1 MARVFDV
8 VEYPSEMADELV
20 HRFPETGIADLRFG
34 SQVIV
39 RESQA
44 AVFFRDG
51 RALDVLGPGRHTIST
66 ANVPLLTNLLGK
78 LFGDRTPFTA
88 EVYFVSMREFAD
100 RKWGTP
106 QPIIVRNTGVGLGIA
121 LLQGFGTYSFQ
132 VKDPQQFVTQIVG
145 QLGAYRTSDIETRLR
160 TMLLS
165 RLQDLLGETTSQ
177 KNVLDL
183 IGLTDELGAGVRA
196 KSQDDFLAIGLLLKS
211 FYIGNLKPS
220 DKSAKELREMGMLDM
235 QTYTQLQAADA
246 MRDAA
251 QNPSGGAGLT
261 AGIGAG
267 MGIGNVLSGSL
278 AGMTQGQ
285 SQTQPTT
292 PSASNVM
299 PDIMTPSEAAGFLKV
314 SEEDVVAAI
323 NAGDLKARKIG
334 SAYRISKDA
343 LQDYLRGRFYKSVQ
357 KKVGTN
363 ANLFYST
370 RWLYE
375 STPVSYPQPPRSV
388 QPRHMTMA
396 RMSPH
401 PVLRNH

>member
-1 MARVFDV
+1 MARIFDV
-8 VEYPSEMADELV
+8 VEYPSEMVDEIV
-20 HRFPETGIADLRFG
+20 HRFPETGVADLRMG

-51 RALDVLGPGRHTIST
+51 RALDVLGPGRHTITT
-66 ANVPLLTNLLGK
+66 ANVPLLTGLLGK

-88 EVYFVSMREFAD
+88 EVYFVSMREFSD

-132 VKDPQQFVTQIVG
+132 VSDPQQFITQIVG
-145 QLGAYRTSDIETRLR
+145 QLGGFKTSDIENRLR

-165 RLQDLLGETTSQ
+165 RLQDVLGETTSE

-183 IGLTDELGAGVRA
+183 IGLTDELSAAVRA
-196 KSQDDFLAIGLLLKS
+196 KTQDDFLAVGLLLKS

-220 DKSAKELREMGMLDM
+220 DKSAQELREMGMLDM

-278 AGMTQGQ
+278 AGMAQNQQ
-285 SQTQPTT
+285 SQTQSPTSSGT
-292 PSASNVM
+292 AAM
-299 PDIMTPSEAAGFLKV
+299 PDVMTPSEAAGFLKV
-314 SEEDVVAAI
+314 SEEDVIAAI
-323 NAGDLKARKIG
+323 NAGELKARKIG
-334 SAYRISKDA
+334 SAFRLTKEA
-343 LQDYLRGRFYKSVQ
+343 LQEYLNG
-357 KKVGTN
+357 
-363 ANLFYST
+363 
-370 RWLYE
+370 
-375 STPVSYPQPPRSV
+375 
-388 QPRHMTMA
+388 
-396 RMSPH
+396 
-401 PVLRNH
+401 